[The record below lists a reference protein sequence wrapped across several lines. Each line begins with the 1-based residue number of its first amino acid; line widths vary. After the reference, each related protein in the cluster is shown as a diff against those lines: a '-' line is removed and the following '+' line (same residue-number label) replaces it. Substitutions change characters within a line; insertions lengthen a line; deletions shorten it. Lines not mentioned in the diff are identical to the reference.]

1 VTIQSLTAC
10 ATVLGIAASTV
21 IVGQL
26 VGRNTAPKT
35 ASEGVTRPLLG
46 LPYPSQIGDT
56 DFKRHDLGPNFYERN
71 YNGTLRT
78 HFMTTPLWGVGSTSP
93 SGHDGRSIS
102 LTEVILRH
110 DGEARVRERVC
121 EQHDG
126 KRELRPG
133 VPVIHDN
140 TLAAVN
146 ASYPILLVPAVDSK
160 VPPPTG
166 GVALVTGRDL
176 RSNLVAPQVLEPL
189 LSRMWK
195 QSRTFRRQCARIDAA
210 PGLLVRVL
218 TAATV
223 SQSGGRAATD
233 IRRGAA
239 GLEAVVYIARP
250 AAASD
255 LIELIA
261 HEFEHII
268 EQLDGLD
275 LARLARLAPVT
286 VWATDGQRF
295 ETERAT
301 HRGRLVAAEVEG
313 RAR

>member
-1 VTIQSLTAC
+1 MWNLYFQTDHRRNHCVLTVTRMVTKHAARTCAEAANDGVSASTARTGNGATKGRIALAAGRVCAAAVVAILMAAESPNTIAC
-10 ATVLGIAASTV
+10 AALAPLDTATFIANADGINERIPTRVL
-21 IVGQL
+21 L
-26 VGRNTAPKT
+26 
-35 ASEGVTRPLLG
+35 
-46 LPYPSQIGDT
+46 
-56 DFKRHDLGPNFYERN
+56 
-71 YNGTLRT
+71 
-78 HFMTTPLWGVGSTSP
+78 
-93 SGHDGRSIS
+93 
-102 LTEVILRH
+102 
-110 DGEARVRERVC
+110 RVRERVC

-126 KRELRPG
+126 KRDLRPG

-146 ASYPILLVPAVDSK
+146 ASYPILLVPAADSK

-166 GVALVTGRDL
+166 GVALATGADL
-176 RSNLVAPQVLEPL
+176 PSNLVAPQVLERL
-189 LSRMWK
+189 MSRMWK
-195 QSRTFRRQCARIDAA
+195 QSRTFRRQCARINAE

-223 SQSGGRAATD
+223 SQSGGRAATH
-233 IRRGAA
+233 IQRGAT
-239 GLEAVVYIARP
+239 GLEAVVNIASR
-250 AAASD
+250 AAPSD
-255 LIELIA
+255 FIELIA

-286 VWATDGQRF
+286 VWATGTQRF

-301 HRGRLVAAEVEG
+301 HMGRLVAAEVEG

>member
-1 VTIQSLTAC
+1 MPSDSGFEEVSDEVAVRVRCPLSAVLGPGARRSAFGVAASHLKPMQPLIAC
-10 ATVLGIAASTV
+10 ATAFVFSASTV

-26 VGRNTAPKT
+26 
-35 ASEGVTRPLLG
+35 
-46 LPYPSQIGDT
+46 
-56 DFKRHDLGPNFYERN
+56 
-71 YNGTLRT
+71 
-78 HFMTTPLWGVGSTSP
+78 
-93 SGHDGRSIS
+93 
-102 LTEVILRH
+102 
-110 DGEARVRERVC
+110 
-121 EQHDG
+121 
-126 KRELRPG
+126 
-133 VPVIHDN
+133 
-140 TLAAVN
+140 VN
-146 ASYPILLVPAVDSK
+146 ASYPILLVPAADSK

-166 GVALVTGRDL
+166 GVALATGRDL
-176 RSNLVAPQVLEPL
+176 PSNLVAPQVLEPL
-189 LSRMWK
+189 LSRTWK
-195 QSRTFRRQCARIDAA
+195 QSRTFRRQCARIDAE
-210 PGLLVRVL
+210 PGLRVRVF

-233 IRRGAA
+233 IQRGAT
-239 GLEAVVYIARP
+239 GLEAVVYIARR

-301 HRGRLVAAEVEG
+301 HTGRLVAAEVEG